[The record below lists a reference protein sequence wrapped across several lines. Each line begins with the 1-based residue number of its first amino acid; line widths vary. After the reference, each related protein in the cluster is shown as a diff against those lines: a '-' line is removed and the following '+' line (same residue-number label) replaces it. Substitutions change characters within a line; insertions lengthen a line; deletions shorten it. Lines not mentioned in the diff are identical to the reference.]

1 MPLCAGNELLDDI
14 ITFTSANYPRILS
27 ANAII
32 RVTVTAWNHNNSV
45 LFVRNS
51 IKMNT
56 VSNGAATNKSIGLDN
71 ACEKH
76 EREFFSLFDFPASGE
91 STSKN
96 KDVFNQAERTGSP
109 LKSFQGA
116 ASAVFGRLWSALDTA
131 IAILN
136 EEMEDST
143 EEILSVPDDG
153 TDCDSLGMM
162 SESIRKPT
170 EYYLNNE
177 TAQSKAITTSKPNK
191 ETKES
196 SPTINETS
204 TGK

>member
-1 MPLCAGNELLDDI
+1 
-14 ITFTSANYPRILS
+14 
-27 ANAII
+27 
-32 RVTVTAWNHNNSV
+32 
-45 LFVRNS
+45 
-51 IKMNT
+51 MNT

-96 KDVFNQAERTGSP
+96 KGVSNQTERTGSP

-177 TAQSKAITTSKPNK
+177 TAQSKAITTNKPNK